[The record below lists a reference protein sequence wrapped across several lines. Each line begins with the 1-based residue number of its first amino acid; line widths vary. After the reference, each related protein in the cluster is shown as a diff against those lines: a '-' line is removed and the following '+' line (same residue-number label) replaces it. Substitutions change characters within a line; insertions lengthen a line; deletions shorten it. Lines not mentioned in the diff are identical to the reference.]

1 MKHSALPFTG
11 LILFSAA
18 LAAESV
24 SPEHTKEV
32 QQRTQQV
39 TLHEWFDARMQEHD
53 NTVISEHS
61 QHHKTPAE

>member
-1 MKHSALPFTG
+1 MKHSALLFTG
-11 LILFSAA
+11 LILFSTA

-24 SPEHTKEV
+24 SSEQIKEV

-39 TLHEWFDARMQEHD
+39 TLHEWFDAQMQEHD
-53 NTVISEHS
+53 NTVIPEHS